1 MSWPTLDPHTQTF
14 VVKNGSEDAIAATL
28 DNLLAAI
35 RDGRCDH
42 VGSLLAAAPALVS
55 ATNEDRQTPLHFAAE
70 VGCVGAVRL
79 LIERG
84 AARGAVDTDGQTSL
98 HVAVANE
105 HLECVHQLT
114 RAPCKEL
121 VITDNFRMT
130 PLHIAAEN
138 GEAPMVQLLIARGA
152 MVDEARPSQRDLL
165 ATTATTPK
173 TAAAASISKAPAE
186 PSSVQEPSSPASVAF
201 AGGDEM
207 HRGFAAPSS
216 PEFSR
221 KALLQK
227 SQKDS
232 GGTALFLALQHEHS
246 DAADLIR
253 RAADGEAFGVPACLA
268 HLGK

>member
-1 MSWPTLDPHTQTF
+1 M
-14 VVKNGSEDAIAATL
+14 
-28 DNLLAAI
+28 
-35 RDGRCDH
+35 
-42 VGSLLAAAPALVS
+42 
-55 ATNEDRQTPLHFAAE
+55 
-70 VGCVGAVRL
+70 
-79 LIERG
+79 
-84 AARGAVDTDGQTSL
+84 
-98 HVAVANE
+98 
-105 HLECVHQLT
+105 HQLT

-121 VITDNFRMT
+121 SITDNFRMT

-138 GEAPMVQLLIARGA
+138 GEAPMAQLLIARGA
-152 MVDEARPSQRDLL
+152 MANEARPSQKDLI

-173 TAAAASISKAPAE
+173 TVAGSSIFKAPAE
-186 PSSVQEPSSPASVAF
+186 PSSQEPSSPASVAF

-221 KALLQK
+221 KALLRK